1 MMHVHNNV
9 VSPRS
14 ANATHARQID
24 ATTILFIHNKKK
36 ISQNSKNYDNNK
48 TSIYSTSILL
58 QTNARNVLCFVRIC
72 VNIEP
77 KDALEDQHQHP
88 ASTS

>member
-24 ATTILFIHNKKK
+24 ATTILFIHDKKK
-36 ISQNSKNYDNNK
+36 ISQNSKNDDNNK
-48 TSIYSTSILL
+48 TSIYSTLYYTI
-58 QTNARNVLCFVRIC
+58 TN
-72 VNIEP
+72 
-77 KDALEDQHQHP
+77 
-88 ASTS
+88 